1 MRISTVTKVYHRW
14 KKSVLTWAVGVAL
27 SFSGGTE
34 TGQAA
39 LITPTAVTAQSF
51 YAPDGRSPVRAID
64 GSGMTPSAPVV
75 ETSTCGNGP
84 GNNMWLSNATP
95 STWITF
101 DLGSSKT
108 VSGFHL
114 WNYNENSG
122 NPATFTRRGVKTA
135 GIYAGTSLLASGAA
149 YSAGGLA
156 WGTLVQ
162 NMTFTQATGL
172 TTYAGEDY
180 TFTAPVTTR
189 YLQIYV
195 TANFGAPGDA
205 YTGISEIR
213 FIEAPATAATFLA
226 FGTNVAGSTANISPV
241 VANAG
246 TIAWTVPYGTALAP
260 LAPTFT
266 IFSAAATCNRTSGA
280 VPSPNFGAGPVTY
293 TVTDG
298 ATVNTYTVTATA
310 APASTARDITAFNAN
325 SAGTNAIITSTGAN
339 TGTIEVVVPFGTPTV
354 LVGAIA
360 PTFTLS
366 AGATCSQLNNAR
378 PTPNLSIGG
387 TVHYIVTAQDGV
399 STKDYSVTVR
409 QSAWRYSPWTNDA
422 DSGITGAQADYTVA
436 VNTGTAGDAAVTVNG
451 INFETNAVS
460 GTNYV
465 IGGAIASTGRGT
477 NVTGASATLANNFIF
492 NASPRTVTLTNLTP
506 GETYETSVFAYGWDA
521 SGRVQTFSS
530 GGDNYIADQDAFG
543 FNNGIRITYTFVATA
558 TSQVLTITAMPG
570 GQGTFHMS
578 ALANRRVI
586 VSGDTDNDGLADTW
600 EMEKAGNLTDLTATG
615 DFDNDG
621 LSDADEYVLRSLYP
635 TLNPKLADTDGDGL
649 SDRAELLP
657 TAPRAATNPTAPDSD
672 GDGLND
678 FVENN
683 SGTFDS
689 PGNPG
694 TNPNSNDSDGDQ
706 YPDVYE
712 IAQGGNPVNNTS
724 YPSILPAGIALGV
737 VTDEA
742 STGLKLSDLAT
753 YTHKISGGGAAT
765 VNEVV
770 LDILDTTTTPP
781 NFTWN
786 PNAGGKNHIPP
797 INNGGWVPATGNV
810 TGPGNLNM
818 FGGFTYSG
826 GGGAPSSSQQ
836 YILSALEVGRTYE
849 MRVFIR
855 KWDDGTVR
863 PHVLKFTN
871 GAQVTNFQ
879 VLEDRPGIVMG
890 NGNNESAYYISY
902 TYVAQ
907 TTTLSMEAT
916 VSNVSSGNGSFHLY
930 GLTNRVTSPPPALV
944 FNSVV
949 RAANVLPA
957 TGFRT
962 TLDIRTRPGRTY
974 AVYFST
980 DLVTWNELTDSLPAT
995 GTSTIYVDEAVSD
1008 LQRVFYRVDD
1018 VTP

>member
-1 MRISTVTKVYHRW
+1 MQTNTYHTLTGLW
-14 KKSVLTWAVGVAL
+14 KKSALALAVGGAIL
-27 SFSGGTE
+27 FGAGTA
-34 TGQAA
+34 TGHAA

-51 YAPDGRSPVRAID
+51 YAGDGRSPVRAID
-64 GSGMTPSAPVV
+64 GSGMSPNAPVLD
-75 ETSTCGNGP
+75 TSTCGNGP
-84 GNNMWLSNATP
+84 GNNMWLSNGNRD
-95 STWITF
+95 TWITF

-108 VSGFHL
+108 ISGFHL
-114 WNYNENSG
+114 WNYNEING
-122 NPATFTRRGVKTA
+122 TFVGRGVKTA
-135 GIYAGTSLLASGAA
+135 GIYAGNSLLANGTAYASAGAA
-149 YSAGGLA
+149 
-156 WGTLVQ
+156 WGSLVQ
-162 NMTFTQATGL
+162 NFTFSVATGL
-172 TTYAGEDY
+172 TSYTGADY
-180 TFTAPVTTR
+180 NFTAPVTTR
-189 YLQIYV
+189 YIQIYV
-195 TANFGAPGDA
+195 TDNFRTNDA

-213 FIEAPATAATFLA
+213 FIEAPAIAATILD
-226 FGTNVAGSTANISPV
+226 FGTNVAGSTASISPV
-241 VANAG
+241 VSNAG
-246 TIAWTVPYGTALAP
+246 TIAWTVPYGTVLAP

-266 IFSAAATCNRTSGA
+266 LFSAAATCNRTSGA

-310 APASTARDITAFNAN
+310 APPSTARDILTFNNN
-325 SAGTNAIITSTGAN
+325 SAGSNAIITSTGAS
-339 TGTIEVVVPFGTPTV
+339 TGTIEIVVPFGTPSI

-366 AGATCSQLNNAR
+366 AGATCSQLNNSR

-399 STKDYSVTVR
+399 STKDYAVTVR

-422 DSGITGAQADYTVA
+422 DSGITGVQADYTVA

-451 INFETNAVS
+451 INFEANAVS
-460 GTNYV
+460 GTNYA
-465 IGGAIASTGRGT
+465 IGGAIAATGRGT
-477 NVTGASATLANNFIF
+477 NVTGSGATLANNFTY

-506 GETYETSVFAYGWDA
+506 SETYETSFFAYAWDA

-543 FNNGIRITYTFVATA
+543 FNNGIRISYTFVATA

-635 TLNPKLADTDGDGL
+635 ALNPKLADTDSDGL
-649 SDRAELLP
+649 SDRAEILP
-657 TAPRAATNPTAPDSD
+657 TAPRAATNPTAADSD

-683 SGTFDS
+683 SGTY
-689 PGNPG
+689 GGAANPG

-712 IAQGGNPVNNTS
+712 IAQGGNPVLNTS

-742 STGLKLSDLAT
+742 STGIKLSDLAT

-765 VNEVV
+765 VNSVV

-810 TGPGNLNM
+810 TGPGNFQM

-826 GGGAPSSSQQ
+826 GGGAPGSSQQ

-863 PHVLKFTN
+863 PHILKFTN

-879 VLEDRPGIVMG
+879 VLEDRPGIVLG

-907 TTTLSMEAT
+907 STTLTMEAT
-916 VSNVSSGNGSFHLY
+916 IPNVSSGNGSFHLY
-930 GLTNRVTSPPPALV
+930 GLTNRVTSPPPPLE

-949 RAANVLPA
+949 RSPNVLPA

-962 TLDIRTRPGRTY
+962 TLDIKTRPGRTY
-974 AVYFST
+974 GVYFST
-980 DLVTWNELTDSLPAT
+980 DLVTWLELTDSLSAAAT

-1008 LQRVFYRVDD
+1008 QQRTFYRVDD
-1018 VTP
+1018 LTP